1 MAEVYGTGRRGNCMM
16 ELWYRLVE
24 LMPFEWTG
32 YTFMKNALLAIILI
46 SPVFGILGTMI
57 VNNRM
62 AYFSDALGHGA
73 FTGVAIGG
81 LMGMVQPVWSAVAF
95 SIIFSIGIALI
106 KHRSKMA
113 SDTII
118 GVFSST
124 AIALGVFIQTS
135 GGKSFSKAMTYM
147 VGDILSI
154 TPREILMLAVVTAF
168 IVILWFFIFNKLL
181 IVSVNPSL
189 AGSRGIHTFIN
200 ELIFSVLIAVIVTIS
215 MSWIGL
221 LVINSFLVLPAAASR
236 NMAKN
241 QRQYH
246 LMTVSISLF
255 SGISG
260 LLFSYYMET
269 ATGATIV
276 MITAVIFFASFV
288 IRRKFD

>member
-1 MAEVYGTGRRGNCMM
+1 MM
-16 ELWYRLVE
+16 DIWYRLVE
-24 LMPFEWTG
+24 FMPFEWTG
-32 YTFMKNALLAIILI
+32 YAFMKNALLAIILI

-81 LMGMVQPVWSAVAF
+81 IMGMVQPVWSAVVF
-95 SIIFSIGIALI
+95 SILFSVGIALI
-106 KHRSKMA
+106 NHRSKIS

-124 AIALGVFIQTS
+124 AIALGIFIQTS
-135 GGKSFSKAMTYM
+135 GGRSFTKAMTYM

-154 TPREILMLAVVTAF
+154 TPREILMLAVVTAV
-168 IVILWFFIFNKLL
+168 IVILWIFVFNKLM

-189 AGSRGIHTFIN
+189 AGSRGIHTFLN
-200 ELIFSVLIAVIVTIS
+200 ELIFSIIIAVVVTIS

-221 LVINSFLVLPAAASR
+221 LVINSFLVLPAAAAR
-236 NMAKN
+236 NIARN

-246 LMTVSISLF
+246 LMTIIISLF
-255 SGISG
+255 SGVSG

-276 MITAVIFFASFV
+276 LISAVIFFVSFV
-288 IRRKFD
+288 IKRKFD

>member
-1 MAEVYGTGRRGNCMM
+1 MM

-81 LMGMVQPVWSAVAF
+81 LMGMVQPVWSAVVF
-95 SIIFSIGIALI
+95 SIIFSVGIALI
-106 KHRSKMA
+106 NHKSKMA
-113 SDTII
+113 RDTII

-124 AIALGVFIQTS
+124 AIALGIFIQTS

-154 TPREILMLAVVTAF
+154 TPREILTLAIVTAV
-168 IVILWFFIFNKLL
+168 IVILWVFVFNKLL

-189 AGSRGIHTFIN
+189 AGSRGIHTFLS
-200 ELIFSVLIAVIVTIS
+200 ELIFSMLIAVVVTIS

-221 LVINSFLVLPAAASR
+221 LVINSFLVLPAAAAR
-236 NMAKN
+236 NVAKN

-246 LMTVSISLF
+246 LMTVTISLF

-276 MITAVIFFASFV
+276 MISAVIFFASFV